1 MSCDR
6 MKTFFFTIFYH
17 VFIIS
22 EKRGRMFKILF
33 LSSKCFTSELICTN
47 RVHPHY
53 RSIAMASVS
62 DIKVGLV
69 DWFVSLISSYDR
81 SDWMEIGEICD
92 GQLDTATST
101 LGPQSSDQ
109 NITLFFSC
117 SKLSFNFP
125 WQHGIYTYFIFLY
138 QNIDF
143 HCLSHTIN

>member
-1 MSCDR
+1 
-6 MKTFFFTIFYH
+6 
-17 VFIIS
+17 
-22 EKRGRMFKILF
+22 MFKILF

-69 DWFVSLISSYDR
+69 DWFVSPISSYDR

-125 WQHGIYTYFIFLY
+125 WQHGIYVHIFYIFISKHRFPLFKSYYSLKLFIALNFSSQRVDYFIPNLL
-138 QNIDF
+138 N
-143 HCLSHTIN
+143 L